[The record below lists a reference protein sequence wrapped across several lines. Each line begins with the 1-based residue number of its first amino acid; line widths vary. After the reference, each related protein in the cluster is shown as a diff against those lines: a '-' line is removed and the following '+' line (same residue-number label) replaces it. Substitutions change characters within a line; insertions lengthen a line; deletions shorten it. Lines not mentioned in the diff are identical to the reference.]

1 MRKAIALSAVVAL
14 FLGLGIS
21 VFADNEKSVKAPA
34 KVTAKKGFCPQAAAK
49 LAVSVRASKCDVTAA
64 KLLVSGIPSLKCER
78 SAATLVKSI
87 RAAGCE
93 KSATA
98 LIVKSIDGCASASGK
113 TKLQVAA
120 RRASVPRPQ
129 PSSPSAS
136 APPSAT

>member
-64 KLLVSGIPSLKCER
+64 KLLVSGIPSLRCEK
-78 SAATLVKSI
+78 SAATLVKAI

-93 KSATA
+93 KSAAT
-98 LIVKSIDGCASASGK
+98 LIVKSTTGAKPAAKDAKKAKPAS
-113 TKLQVAA
+113 
-120 RRASVPRPQ
+120 
-129 PSSPSAS
+129 
-136 APPSAT
+136 